1 MLFFVELYNATEA
14 QLALLLHEGLLCSV
28 ILAGVFVRCCCIVCV
43 YVDLLDRV
51 P

>member
-28 ILAGVFVRCCCIVCV
+28 ILASVFAVLCACV